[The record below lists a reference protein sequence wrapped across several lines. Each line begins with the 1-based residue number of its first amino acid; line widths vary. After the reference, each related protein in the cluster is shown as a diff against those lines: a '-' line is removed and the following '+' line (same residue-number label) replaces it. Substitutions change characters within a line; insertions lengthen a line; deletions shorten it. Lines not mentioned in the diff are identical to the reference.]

1 MPTIL
6 RQGPYR
12 FYFLAADRVEPP
24 HVHVRRDRGRA
35 KFQQDPV
42 RLASGGRFGGAE
54 LRRIEA
60 VVREHRARLL
70 GDWHERFGSS
80 H

>member
-1 MPTIL
+1 M
-6 RQGPYR
+6 
-12 FYFLAADRVEPP
+12 
-24 HVHVRRDRGRA
+24 HVRRDRERA
-35 KFQQDPV
+35 KFWLEPV
-42 RLASGGRFGGAE
+42 RLASGGRFGAAE

-70 GDWHERFGSS
+70 GDWNERFGSS